1 MLKRFKNILISAT
14 ALCGLLGGV
23 ASATFSPPVVRPA
36 KAYNIPYSKIHK
48 VEDITPAGEDSQGN
62 QNDKGLKVLPYTP
75 QNSVGTVIHWNA
87 GGEKSQIQ
95 EAHNRTEAPQITQG
109 DACLHP
115 ESFIGSFASVWNI
128 PSGNDNKGP
137 QTYNWT
143 KTVPVM
149 ELKVGHGYRITN
161 IGYTNNYQL
170 LDMIWTPTKLANP
183 WSFDDQGTTKIQG
196 DYTIPVFGQHSK
208 DRRWAH
214 PGVAI
219 THTKHING
227 DIYDAISF
235 YTSGYQTVQADVD
248 FVLHD
253 TDTPVRITA
262 ATYFADIDAYQGIQ
276 ENFTNQE
283 MYINQTAIGESDKP
297 YPKNQDGEDEIIDSD
312 HRYRG
317 TQTLKIDEEQQAVY
331 SNHPNNA
338 NGFKSMNSSAYVGVG
353 TSMGFSLTYYN
364 PYHFGENASKPIEGD
379 SGHKWDWENVGVVYR
394 YDLFGYFRNLYTTP
408 QIVDVRKSVTDADE
422 DDVQTNSLGLHENN
436 NENPTYKNY
445 TYNVQLVVRNGNMWH
460 SLQMVDHLPKE
471 VVYDSIHIYDK
482 NGEDLTGLF
491 DINFDSGSNTV
502 TATLHESEY
511 KNTKTFNTTLT
522 AKIKVMS
529 TNRLGSGDIFN
540 DATWNDGQFVYGT
553 NKTTTHTPTPT
564 KAKKEVSTDGGNT
577 FVSADSP
584 DSAAQLAKRTSSYVW
599 KNTFTLSN
607 YTNFTKLTLTDHL
620 ESLQTLDKNHLSD
633 VVRVYDSAGRDVTD
647 KGTITA
653 SDNGAQT
660 DVKWTASS
668 DYLKNGLNAEFGR
681 GSAAIPSFTMKIT
694 TNIKNATDAQEG
706 KYYDSS
712 RKRVIIP
719 NKSEFTEGDITG
731 DITTNTN
738 TSYVTPPA
746 PGKPTV
752 DKKVAVDGTD
762 PTQDIGWADQ
772 LSLDN
777 HEEKYSYRT
786 KFQLSKDFNFDG
798 GGLVLTDHFE
808 NIQSYKSIRLYDAK
822 GFDITK
828 DFDITTTKNGGTT
841 DFIATV
847 KSSAAD
853 KYDDVGPTIYMVI
866 DGVTLQGATVDQE
879 LGYAEPMK
887 GTSGFDQDPYIK
899 GITIPN
905 ISSID
910 EKSSITDYNH
920 HEDTNHT
927 YVNFFVDQA
936 IAKYVESEQNSDDIN
951 DPNHAGSDDDQAM
964 TNALKEANRAIDAAD
979 KVDPL
984 TKEQADAYN
993 ALVKVLNNHNSSV
1006 SEIVSATKALNDA
1019 MKVSK

>member
-1 MLKRFKNILISAT
+1 M
-14 ALCGLLGGV
+14 
-23 ASATFSPPVVRPA
+23 
-36 KAYNIPYSKIHK
+36 
-48 VEDITPAGEDSQGN
+48 
-62 QNDKGLKVLPYTP
+62 
-75 QNSVGTVIHWNA
+75 
-87 GGEKSQIQ
+87 
-95 EAHNRTEAPQITQG
+95 
-109 DACLHP
+109 
-115 ESFIGSFASVWNI
+115 
-128 PSGNDNKGP
+128 
-137 QTYNWT
+137 
-143 KTVPVM
+143 
-149 ELKVGHGYRITN
+149 
-161 IGYTNNYQL
+161 
-170 LDMIWTPTKLANP
+170 
-183 WSFDDQGTTKIQG
+183 
-196 DYTIPVFGQHSK
+196 
-208 DRRWAH
+208 
-214 PGVAI
+214 
-219 THTKHING
+219 
-227 DIYDAISF
+227 
-235 YTSGYQTVQADVD
+235 
-248 FVLHD
+248 
-253 TDTPVRITA
+253 
-262 ATYFADIDAYQGIQ
+262 
-276 ENFTNQE
+276 
-283 MYINQTAIGESDKP
+283 
-297 YPKNQDGEDEIIDSD
+297 
-312 HRYRG
+312 
-317 TQTLKIDEEQQAVY
+317 
-331 SNHPNNA
+331 
-338 NGFKSMNSSAYVGVG
+338 
-353 TSMGFSLTYYN
+353 
-364 PYHFGENASKPIEGD
+364 
-379 SGHKWDWENVGVVYR
+379 
-394 YDLFGYFRNLYTTP
+394 
-408 QIVDVRKSVTDADE
+408 
-422 DDVQTNSLGLHENN
+422 QTNSLGLHENN

-653 SDNGAQT
+653 SDNGEQT

-866 DGVTLQGATVDQE
+866 DGVTLQGATADQE

>member
-23 ASATFSPPVVRPA
+23 ASATFSPPVVKPA
-36 KAYNIPYSKIHK
+36 KAYNIPYDKIQK
-48 VEDITPAGEDSQGN
+48 VPDITPAGRNNDGT
-62 QNDKGLKVLPYTP
+62 QNGKGFKILPVVP
-75 QNSVGTVIHWNA
+75 QNSIGAKIRWNA

-95 EAHNRTEAPQITQG
+95 EAKGQTSEPVIVIG
-109 DACLHP
+109 DAHIHQ
-115 ESFIGSFASVWNI
+115 SSIIGTFSNTWNM
-128 PSGNDNKGP
+128 PSGYDIDHNNYYK
-137 QTYNWT
+137 WAE
-143 KTVPVM
+143 TVPVM

-161 IGYTNNYQL
+161 IGYTNKHQY
-170 LDMIWTPTKLANP
+170 LDMVWTPTKLAGP
-183 WSFDDQGTTKIQG
+183 WSFDDQGKNVWG
-196 DYTIPVFGQHSK
+196 RHDKGS
-208 DRRWAH
+208 RWAH
-214 PGVAI
+214 PGIGI

-227 DIYDAISF
+227 DIYDAISI
-235 YTSGYQTVQADVD
+235 YTSGYQEVQAKVD
-248 FVLHD
+248 FYFHD
-253 TDTPVRITA
+253 TDTPVRFTA
-262 ATYFADIDAYQGIQ
+262 ATYFADIDAQQGIK
-276 ENFTNQE
+276 EDFTNQE
-283 MYINQTAIGESDKP
+283 MYINPTALGESTRP
-297 YPKNQDGEDEIIDSD
+297 YPKNQDGEDEKIDAKGE
-312 HRYRG
+312 YKKL
-317 TQTLKIDEEQQAVY
+317 QTLRIDQENQSVY
-331 SNHPNNA
+331 ANNA
-338 NGFKSMNSSAYVGVG
+338 NNADGFKSMNVSGYAGVG
-353 TSMGFSLTYYN
+353 TTTGFNITYYN
-364 PYHFGENASKPIEGD
+364 PYNLAENRDMNEIPA
-379 SGHKWDWENVGVVYR
+379 SGHKWDHFGVGVVYR
-394 YDLFGYFRNLYTTP
+394 YDLFGDFRNLVSP
-408 QIVDVRKSVTDADE
+408 PPVLDVRKSVTDADE
-422 DDVQTNSLGLHENN
+422 SNTQTNSLGLHENN
-436 NENPTYKNY
+436 NENPTYKDY
-445 TYNVQLVVRNGNMWH
+445 TYNVELHVGDGQRYH
-460 SLQMVDHLPKE
+460 SLTMTDHLPKE
-471 VVYDSIHIYDK
+471 VVYDSTSIVNSAGKDIT
-482 NGEDLTGLF
+482 NLF
-491 DINFDSGSNTV
+491 DINYDSGSHTV
-502 TATLHESEY
+502 TATLHKSEY
-511 KNTKTFNTTLT
+511 ENRDLFYTTIT

-540 DATWNDGQFVYGT
+540 SANWNDGQNSFDT
-553 NKTTTHTPTPT
+553 NTTTTHTPTPT

-607 YTNFTKLTLTDHL
+607 YTNFTKLILTDHL
-620 ESLQTLDKNHLSD
+620 ESLQTLDKDHLSD
-633 VVRVYDSAGRDVTD
+633 VVRVYDTAGRDVTD

-719 NKSEFTEGDITG
+719 NKSEFTEGDVTG

-762 PTQDIGWADQ
+762 PTQDIGWANQ

-798 GGLVLTDHFE
+798 GNLILTDHFE

-828 DFDITTTKNGGTT
+828 DFNITTTKNGGTT
-841 DFIATV
+841 DFIATL